1 MTKKYDIMWSEE
13 LDSTNEEA
21 RRRISDLDNLSVLSV
36 ERQTAGRGQRGNSW
50 RSAPGE
56 NLTFSI
62 ILKFRTCDSLS
73 DDAAMPSLKAAD
85 QFILSEISSL
95 AIVRLLE
102 NHGIKASVKWPND
115 IYVGSCKVCGML
127 IENSLRGSSVSS
139 SIIGIGLNVNQRN
152 FDVSLPNPTSMLL
165 EAMKQEYFPA
175 IAVNHL
181 DKLYVNT
188 RDYIPQFD
196 LPALLDEFMNI
207 FVNFIDRFMDDRQD
221 SFDEL
226 RDEYLS
232 HLWRLNE
239 TARFIDYTVLP
250 SGHSD
255 KPVVTGITDIAG
267 KEFTGIIRGLSPIG
281 HLLVEDLDA
290 VALREFSFKEIGYIL

>member
-50 RSAPGE
+50 KSAPGE

-62 ILKFRTCDSLS
+62 ILKFRKGDASSDESSCDSAVL
-73 DDAAMPSLKAAD
+73 PQLKAVD
-85 QFILSEISSL
+85 QFVLSEISSL
-95 AIVRLLE
+95 ALVRLLE
-102 NHGIKASVKWPND
+102 NHGIRASVKWPND
-115 IYVGSCKVCGML
+115 IYIGSCKVCGML
-127 IENSLRGSSVSS
+127 IENSIHGSSVSS

-165 EAMKQEYFPA
+165 EDMKKE
-175 IAVNHL
+175 
-181 DKLYVNT
+181 
-188 RDYIPQFD
+188 FD

-221 SFDEL
+221 SFDVL
-226 RDEYLS
+226 RENYLS

-239 TARFIDYTVLP
+239 PARFIDYTVLP

-290 VALREFSFKEIGYIL
+290 IALREFSFKEIGYII

>member
-21 RRRISDLDNLSVLSV
+21 RRRISELDNLSVLSV
-36 ERQTAGRGQRGNSW
+36 ERQTAGRGQRGNRW
-50 RSAPGE
+50 ISAAGE

-62 ILKFRTCDSLS
+62 ILKFRKGDASSEESSCDSAVL
-73 DDAAMPSLKAAD
+73 PQLKAVD
-85 QFILSEISSL
+85 QFVLSEISSL
-95 AIVRLLE
+95 ALVRLLE
-102 NHGIKASVKWPND
+102 SHGIRASVKWPND
-115 IYVGSCKVCGML
+115 IYIGSCKVCGML
-127 IENSLRGSSVSS
+127 IENSILGSSVSS

-165 EAMKQEYFPA
+165 EAMKTEY
-175 IAVNHL
+175 
-181 DKLYVNT
+181 
-188 RDYIPQFD
+188 D
-196 LPALLDEFMNI
+196 LKALLDEFMNI

-221 SFDEL
+221 SFGEL

-267 KEFTGIIRGLSPIG
+267 REFTGIIRGLSHVG
-281 HLLVEDLDA
+281 NLLVEDLDA

>member
-1 MTKKYDIMWSEE
+1 MADRHDIMWFDT
-13 LDSTNEEA
+13 LDSTNEEV
-21 RRRISDLDNLSVLSV
+21 RRRIDSLDNLSVVSALT
-36 ERQTAGRGQRGNSW
+36 QTEGRGQRGNSW
-50 RSAPGE
+50 SSAPGE

-62 ILKFRTCDSLS
+62 ILKFRRGDASSEESSCDSAVL
-73 DDAAMPSLKAAD
+73 PQLKAVD

-95 AIVRLLE
+95 ALVRLLE
-102 NHGIKASVKWPND
+102 NHGIRASVKWPND
-115 IYVGSCKVCGML
+115 IYIGSCKVCGML
-127 IENSLRGSSVSS
+127 IENSLLGSSVSS

-152 FDVSLPNPTSMLL
+152 FDISLPNPTSMLI
-165 EAMKQEYFPA
+165 EDMKKE
-175 IAVNHL
+175 
-181 DKLYVNT
+181 
-188 RDYIPQFD
+188 FD

-281 HLLVEDLDA
+281 NLLVEDIKA
-290 VALREFSFKEIGYIL
+290 NSVKEFAFKEIGYIL

>member
-1 MTKKYDIMWSEE
+1 MTKKYDIIWSEE
-13 LDSTNEEA
+13 LDSTNDET

-50 RSAPGE
+50 KSAPGE

-62 ILKFRTCDSLS
+62 ILKFRKGDASSDESSCDSAVL
-73 DDAAMPSLKAAD
+73 PQLKAVD
-85 QFILSEISSL
+85 QFVLSEISSL
-95 AIVRLLE
+95 VLLRLLE
-102 NHGIKASVKWPND
+102 NHGIRASVKWPND
-115 IYVGSCKVCGML
+115 IYIGSCKVCGML
-127 IENSLRGSSVSS
+127 IENSILGSSVSS

-165 EAMKQEYFPA
+165 EDMKKE
-175 IAVNHL
+175 
-181 DKLYVNT
+181 
-188 RDYIPQFD
+188 FD

-250 SGHSD
+250 SGYSD

-290 VALREFSFKEIGYIL
+290 IALREFSFKEIGYIL

>member
-1 MTKKYDIMWSEE
+1 MTKKYDIIWSEE

-50 RSAPGE
+50 KSAPGE

-62 ILKFRTCDSLS
+62 ILKFRKGDASSDESSCDSAVL
-73 DDAAMPSLKAAD
+73 PQLKAVD
-85 QFILSEISSL
+85 QFVLSEISSL
-95 AIVRLLE
+95 VLLRLLE
-102 NHGIKASVKWPND
+102 NHGIRASVKWPND
-115 IYVGSCKVCGML
+115 IYIGSCKVCGML
-127 IENSLRGSSVSS
+127 IENSILGSSVSS

-165 EAMKQEYFPA
+165 EDMKKE
-175 IAVNHL
+175 
-181 DKLYVNT
+181 
-188 RDYIPQFD
+188 FD

-250 SGHSD
+250 SGYSD

-290 VALREFSFKEIGYIL
+290 IALREFSFKEIGYIL

>member
-1 MTKKYDIMWSEE
+1 MADRHDIMWFDT
-13 LDSTNEEA
+13 LDSTNEEV
-21 RRRISDLDNLSVLSV
+21 RRRIDSLDNLSVVSALT
-36 ERQTAGRGQRGNSW
+36 QTEGRGQRGNSW
-50 RSAPGE
+50 SSAPGE

-62 ILKFRTCDSLS
+62 ILKFRRGDASSEESSCDSAVL
-73 DDAAMPSLKAAD
+73 PQLKAVD

-95 AIVRLLE
+95 ALVRLLE
-102 NHGIKASVKWPND
+102 NHGIRASVKWPND
-115 IYVGSCKVCGML
+115 IYIGSCKVCGML
-127 IENSLRGSSVSS
+127 IENSLLGSSVSS

-165 EAMKQEYFPA
+165 EDMKKEY
-175 IAVNHL
+175 
-181 DKLYVNT
+181 
-188 RDYIPQFD
+188 D
-196 LPALLDEFMNI
+196 LKALLDEFMNI
-207 FVNFIDRFMDDRQD
+207 FITFFDRFMDDRQD

-281 HLLVEDLDA
+281 NLLVEDIKA
-290 VALREFSFKEIGYIL
+290 NSVKEFAFKEISYIL

>member
-1 MTKKYDIMWSEE
+1 MADRHDIMWFDT
-13 LDSTNEEA
+13 LDSTNEEV
-21 RRRISDLDNLSVLSV
+21 RRRIDSLDNLSVVSALT
-36 ERQTAGRGQRGNSW
+36 QTEGRGQRGNSW
-50 RSAPGE
+50 SSAPGE

-62 ILKFRTCDSLS
+62 ILKFRRGNASSEESSCDSAVL
-73 DDAAMPSLKAAD
+73 PQLKAVD
-85 QFILSEISSL
+85 QFVLSEISSL
-95 AIVRLLE
+95 ALVRLLE
-102 NHGIKASVKWPND
+102 NHGIRASVKWPND
-115 IYVGSCKVCGML
+115 IYIGSCKVCGML
-127 IENSLRGSSVSS
+127 IENSLLGSSVSS

-165 EAMKQEYFPA
+165 EDMKKEY
-175 IAVNHL
+175 
-181 DKLYVNT
+181 
-188 RDYIPQFD
+188 D
-196 LPALLDEFMNI
+196 LKALLDEFMDI
-207 FVNFIDRFMDDRQD
+207 FITFFDRFMDDRQD

-255 KPVVTGITDIAG
+255 MPVVAG
-267 KEFTGIIRGLSPIG
+267 VVNGEGREFTGIIRGLSPIG

-290 VALREFSFKEIGYIL
+290 IALREFSFKEIGYIL

>member
-21 RRRISDLDNLSVLSV
+21 RRRISELDNLSVLSV
-36 ERQTAGRGQRGNSW
+36 ERQTAGRGQRGNRW
-50 RSAPGE
+50 ISAAGE

-62 ILKFRTCDSLS
+62 ILKFRTG
-73 DDAAMPSLKAAD
+73 DAASAESAGDSAVLPQLKAKD
-85 QFILSEISSL
+85 QFVLSEISSL
-95 AIVRLLE
+95 ALVRLLE
-102 NHGIKASVKWPND
+102 NHGIRASVKWPND
-115 IYVGSCKVCGML
+115 IYIGSCKVCGML
-127 IENSLRGSSVSS
+127 IENSILGSSVSS

-165 EAMKQEYFPA
+165 EDMKKE
-175 IAVNHL
+175 
-181 DKLYVNT
+181 
-188 RDYIPQFD
+188 FD

-221 SFDEL
+221 SFDVL
-226 RDEYLS
+226 RENYLS

-239 TARFIDYTVLP
+239 TARFIDDTVLP

-267 KEFTGIIRGLSPIG
+267 KEFTGIIRGLSPVG
-281 HLLVEDLDA
+281 HLLVEEHTTGQI
-290 VALREFSFKEIGYIL
+290 REFGFKEIGYIL

>member
-1 MTKKYDIMWSEE
+1 MTKKYDIIWSEE

-36 ERQTAGRGQRGNSW
+36 ERQTAGRGQRGNKW
-50 RSAPGE
+50 ISAAGE

-62 ILKFRTCDSLS
+62 ILKFRTGDVASEGSSGDS
-73 DDAAMPSLKAAD
+73 AMLLQLKAKD
-85 QFILSEISSL
+85 QFVLSEISSL
-95 AIVRLLE
+95 ALVRLLE
-102 NHGIKASVKWPND
+102 SHGIRASVKWPND
-115 IYVGSCKVCGML
+115 IYIGSCKVCGML
-127 IENSLRGSSVSS
+127 IENSILGSSVSS

-165 EAMKQEYFPA
+165 EAMKKEY
-175 IAVNHL
+175 
-181 DKLYVNT
+181 
-188 RDYIPQFD
+188 D
-196 LPALLDEFMNI
+196 LKALLDEFMDI
-207 FVNFIDRFMDDRQD
+207 FITFIDRFMDDRQD

-250 SGHSD
+250 SGHLD
-255 KPVVTGITDIAG
+255 MPVVAG
-267 KEFTGIIRGLSPIG
+267 VVKGEGREFTGNIRGLSPVG
-281 HLLVEDLDA
+281 NLLVEEHTTGQI
-290 VALREFSFKEIGYIL
+290 REFGFKEIGYIL

>member
-1 MTKKYDIMWSEE
+1 MPNCIFTPRINNKIHTMTKKYDIMWSEE

-50 RSAPGE
+50 KSAPGE

-62 ILKFRTCDSLS
+62 ILKFRKGDASSDESSCDSAVL
-73 DDAAMPSLKAAD
+73 PQLKAVD
-85 QFILSEISSL
+85 QFVLSEISSL
-95 AIVRLLE
+95 ALVRLLE
-102 NHGIKASVKWPND
+102 NHGIRASVKWPND
-115 IYVGSCKVCGML
+115 IYIGSCKVCGML
-127 IENSLRGSSVSS
+127 IENSIHGSSVSS

-165 EAMKQEYFPA
+165 EDMKKE
-175 IAVNHL
+175 
-181 DKLYVNT
+181 
-188 RDYIPQFD
+188 FD

-290 VALREFSFKEIGYIL
+290 IALREFSFKEIGYIL

>member
-1 MTKKYDIMWSEE
+1 MTKKYDIIWSEE

-21 RRRISDLDNLSVLSV
+21 RRRISELDNLSVLSV
-36 ERQTAGRGQRGNSW
+36 ERQTAGRGQRGNRW
-50 RSAPGE
+50 ISAAGE

-62 ILKFRTCDSLS
+62 ILKFLTG
-73 DDAAMPSLKAAD
+73 DAASAESAGDSAVLPQLKAKD
-85 QFILSEISSL
+85 QFVLSEISSL
-95 AIVRLLE
+95 ALVRLLE
-102 NHGIKASVKWPND
+102 NHGIRASVKWPND
-115 IYVGSCKVCGML
+115 IYIGSCKVCGML
-127 IENSLRGSSVSS
+127 IENSILGSSVSS

-165 EAMKQEYFPA
+165 EDMKKE
-175 IAVNHL
+175 
-181 DKLYVNT
+181 
-188 RDYIPQFD
+188 FD

-221 SFDEL
+221 SFDVL
-226 RDEYLS
+226 RENYLS

-239 TARFIDYTVLP
+239 PARFIDYTVLP

-290 VALREFSFKEIGYIL
+290 IALREFSFKEIGYIL

>member
-1 MTKKYDIMWSEE
+1 MADRHDIMWFDT
-13 LDSTNEEA
+13 LDSTNEEV
-21 RRRISDLDNLSVLSV
+21 RRRIDSLDNLSVVSALT
-36 ERQTAGRGQRGNSW
+36 QTEGRGQRGTSW
-50 RSAPGE
+50 SSAPGE

-62 ILKFRTCDSLS
+62 ILKFRRGDASSEESSCDSAVL
-73 DDAAMPSLKAAD
+73 PQLKAVD

-95 AIVRLLE
+95 ALVRLLE
-102 NHGIKASVKWPND
+102 NHGIRASVKWPND
-115 IYVGSCKVCGML
+115 IYIGSCKVCGML
-127 IENSLRGSSVSS
+127 IENSLLGSSVSS

-152 FDVSLPNPTSMLL
+152 FDISLPNPTSMLI
-165 EAMKQEYFPA
+165 EDMKKE
-175 IAVNHL
+175 
-181 DKLYVNT
+181 
-188 RDYIPQFD
+188 FD

-281 HLLVEDLDA
+281 NLLVEDIKA
-290 VALREFSFKEIGYIL
+290 NSVKEFAFKEIGYIL

>member
-1 MTKKYDIMWSEE
+1 MQNAMGIFTSRTNNKIHTMTKKYDIIWSEE

-62 ILKFRTCDSLS
+62 ILKFRKGDASL
-73 DDAAMPSLKAAD
+73 PQLKATD
-85 QFILSEISSL
+85 QFVLSEISSL
-95 AIVRLLE
+95 ALVRLLE
-102 NHGIKASVKWPND
+102 NHGIRASVKWPND
-115 IYVGSCKVCGML
+115 IYIGSCKVCGML
-127 IENSLRGSSVSS
+127 IENSILGSSVSS

-152 FDVSLPNPTSMLL
+152 FDISLPNPTSMLL
-165 EAMKQEYFPA
+165 EAMKKE
-175 IAVNHL
+175 
-181 DKLYVNT
+181 
-188 RDYIPQFD
+188 FD
-196 LPALLDEFMNI
+196 LKA
-207 FVNFIDRFMDDRQD
+207 FVTVIERFMDDRQN
-221 SFDEL
+221 SFEEL

-255 KPVVTGITDIAG
+255 KPVVTGITDTAG
-267 KEFTGIIRGLSPIG
+267 KEFTGIIRGLSPVG
-281 HLLVEDLDA
+281 NLLVEDLDA
-290 VALREFSFKEIGYIL
+290 IALREFSFKEIGCIL

>member
-1 MTKKYDIMWSEE
+1 MPNCIFTPRINNKIHTMTKKYDIIWSEE

-21 RRRISDLDNLSVLSV
+21 RRRISNLDNLSVLSV

-50 RSAPGE
+50 KSAPGE

-62 ILKFRTCDSLS
+62 VLKFRKGDASSDESSCDSAVL
-73 DDAAMPSLKAAD
+73 PQLKAVD
-85 QFILSEISSL
+85 QFVLSEISSL
-95 AIVRLLE
+95 ALVRLLE
-102 NHGIKASVKWPND
+102 NHGIRASVKWPND
-115 IYVGSCKVCGML
+115 IYIGSCKVCGML
-127 IENSLRGSSVSS
+127 IENSIHGSSVSS

-152 FDVSLPNPTSMLL
+152 FDISLPNPTSMLL
-165 EAMKQEYFPA
+165 EDMKKE
-175 IAVNHL
+175 
-181 DKLYVNT
+181 
-188 RDYIPQFD
+188 FD
-196 LPALLDEFMNI
+196 LSALLDEFMNI

-239 TARFIDYTVLP
+239 TVRFIDYTVLP

-255 KPVVTGITDIAG
+255 KPVVIGITDIAG
-267 KEFTGIIRGLSPIG
+267 KEFTGIIRGLSPVG

-290 VALREFSFKEIGYIL
+290 IALREFSFKEIGYIL

>member
-62 ILKFRTCDSLS
+62 VLKFRTCDSLS
-73 DDAAMPSLKAAD
+73 DDAAMPSLKAVD

-95 AIVRLLE
+95 ALVRLLE

-115 IYVGSCKVCGML
+115 IYVGSFKVCGML
-127 IENSLRGSSVSS
+127 IENSLRGSSLSS
-139 SIIGIGLNVNQRN
+139 SVIGIGLNVNQRN

-188 RDYIPQFD
+188 RDQIPQFD

-239 TARFIDYTVLP
+239 TGRFIDYTVLP

-255 KPVVTGITDIAG
+255 KPVVTGITGIAG

-290 VALREFSFKEIGYIL
+290 IALREFSFKEIGYIL

>member
-1 MTKKYDIMWSEE
+1 MTKKYDIIWSEE

-50 RSAPGE
+50 KSAPGE

-62 ILKFRTCDSLS
+62 ILKFRKGDASSDESSCDSAVL
-73 DDAAMPSLKAAD
+73 PQLKAVD
-85 QFILSEISSL
+85 QFVLSEISSL
-95 AIVRLLE
+95 ALVRLLE
-102 NHGIKASVKWPND
+102 NHGIRASVKWPND
-115 IYVGSCKVCGML
+115 IYIGSCKVCGML
-127 IENSLRGSSVSS
+127 IENSILGSSVSS

-152 FDVSLPNPTSMLL
+152 FDISLPNPTSMLL
-165 EAMKQEYFPA
+165 EDMKKE
-175 IAVNHL
+175 
-181 DKLYVNT
+181 
-188 RDYIPQFD
+188 FD

-267 KEFTGIIRGLSPIG
+267 KEFTGIIRGLSPVG
-281 HLLVEDLDA
+281 NLLVEDLDA